1 MPPHPESTAPAL
13 RVAVVTPFH
22 REPVAWLEA
31 CQRSVASQTHPC
43 THILVGDAA
52 TVRPPLPGLV
62 LPLPQAAGDWGD
74 TPRAVGSMY
83 AAGLGFDAIAFLDA
97 DNAFDAEHIAR
108 LVALQRQTGAVVLSA
123 RRRFI
128 SLDGQPM
135 ADCLSSDGEAF
146 CDTNCLMVM
155 RPAFGE
161 MAQWAV
167 MDPAFHAI
175 DDRVIWQALQAAGHA
190 RAHSPQV
197 TVSYRVSQPG
207 IYRDL
212 GWPLPDGVRE
222 DTDGRVGQALAAW
235 AASGRPDVKV
245 AWRYRRLG
253 TPPVAAVAAPLASG
267 GALTAASPGA
277 EAPADQALPAPLA
290 AIYYHPEAY
299 TTTGPKLM
307 GRNAAGE
314 AFLRAWLGHGRAP
327 AFWAQVDATAHAQ
340 AFAQAV
346 AAAGRSEPVQCFD
359 RQGLH
364 RLAEVGLMYLP
375 GPGLGEAAWQRAP
388 LGHAAWSLCGITHTT
403 SSVRAMDALADLVA
417 APVQPWDA
425 LICTSTAVKDNVLRV
440 LQAQGEHLA
449 LRLGAQ
455 RWPLPELP
463 VIPLGVHT
471 GDFAFSADQRAQ
483 ARQALGLHE
492 RDVVVLFVGR
502 LSFHAKA
509 HPLAMYQALQA
520 ARAQLKAAGQL
531 PGEVV
536 LIECGWHANEAI
548 AQSYAQA
555 AALACPDVRVCTL
568 DGRQALPRTQAWSA
582 ADVFCSLSDNIQETF
597 GITPIEAMAAGLPV
611 VVSDWDGYKDTV
623 RHGVDGFR
631 VPTLMPSA
639 GQGQDLALRHALD
652 LDNYDMYCGLS
663 CALVAVDLPAT
674 TQAFVQL
681 LGDPALRR
689 RMGDA
694 GRARAQAVYDW
705 RGIIGQYEALWARQR
720 ERRLAAAPGL
730 AGAPAPLDQ
739 PWPARMDPW
748 HAFAAYPTQ
757 RLQPRTPLALAAPD
771 AAQAWSRAQALLA
784 LNMVSY
790 AQAVLP
796 SAAEIQLV
804 LHAAQAASRPESA
817 RLWGPQGGPQG
828 FVPAAALVQGVAPA
842 RRAQVF
848 RGLMALLKW
857 GLLRGP
863 EGVGPALH
871 ADHDGPASLVP

>member
-1 MPPHPESTAPAL
+1 MTEAVQASRKADATGPTAPSRPL

-22 REPVAWLEA
+22 REAAAWLQA
-31 CQRSVASQTHPC
+31 CQRSVASQTHAC

-52 TVRPPLPGLV
+52 TVQPPLPALV
-62 LPLPQAAGDWGD
+62 IPLPQGAQDWGD
-74 TPRAVGSMY
+74 TPRAVGAMY

-97 DNAFDAEHIAR
+97 DNTFDAGHIAG
-108 LVALQRQTGAVVLSA
+108 LVALQQQSGAVVLSA

-135 ADCLSSDGEAF
+135 AECLSSDGDAF

-155 RPAFGE
+155 RPAFAQ

-167 MDPAFHAI
+167 MEPAFHAI
-175 DDRVIWQALQAAGHA
+175 DDRVIWHTLQAAGHA
-190 RAHSPQV
+190 RAHRPVVS
-197 TVSYRVSQPG
+197 VSYRVSQPG

-212 GWPLPDGVRE
+212 GWPLPEGVR
-222 DTDGRVGQALAAW
+222 DDADGRVGQAVAAW
-235 AASGRPDVKV
+235 EAAGLPSVKV
-245 AWRYRRLG
+245 DWRYKRLAW
-253 TPPVAAVAAPLASG
+253 PPVLATRATPTG
-267 GALTAASPGA
+267 QPR
-277 EAPADQALPAPLA
+277 PADAATVRDTPAPLA

-314 AFLRAWLGHGRAP
+314 AFLRAWLGHGHAS
-327 AFWAQVDATAHAQ
+327 AFWAQVESPAHAQ
-340 AFAQAV
+340 AFGQAV
-346 AAAGRSEPVQCFD
+346 SRAGRTEPARCFD

-364 RLAEVGLMYLP
+364 HLAEVGLMYLP

-388 LGHAAWSLCGITHTT
+388 LGHATWSLCGITHTT
-403 SSVRAMDALADLVA
+403 SSARAMDAIADLVG

-425 LICTSTAVKDNVLRV
+425 LICTSTAVKDNVLRI
-440 LQAQGEHLA
+440 LQAQSEHMA
-449 LRLGAQ
+449 RRLGAQ
-455 RWPLPELP
+455 RFPLPELP

-471 GDFAFSADQRAQ
+471 GDFAFTADQRA
-483 ARQALGLHE
+483 ASRQALGLGEH
-492 RDVVVLFVGR
+492 DVAVLFVGR

-520 ARAQLKAAGQL
+520 ARAQLKASGKL

-548 AQSYAQA
+548 AQAYAQA
-555 AALACPDVRVCTL
+555 AAAACPGVRVHTL
-568 DGRQALPRTQAWSA
+568 DGRQAGARTQAWSA

-623 RHGVDGFR
+623 RHGVDGIR
-631 VPTLMPSA
+631 VPTLMPAA
-639 GQGQDLALRHALD
+639 GQGQDLALRHALE
-652 LDNYDMYCGLS
+652 LDNYDMYCGLTS
-663 CALVAVDLPAT
+663 ALVAVDVPAAAA
-674 TQAFVQL
+674 AFVQL

-694 GRARAQAVYDW
+694 GRARAQQVYDW
-705 RGIIGQYEALWARQR
+705 RHIMGAYEDLWAQQG
-720 ERRLAAAPGL
+720 EWRRAAAPSQ
-730 AGAPAPLDQ
+730 PAPSPQDQ

-757 RLQPRTPLALAAPD
+757 QLRPDTPLALAAPD
-771 AAQAWSRAQALLA
+771 AHQAWARAQALLS
-784 LNMVSY
+784 LNMVSF
-790 AQAVLP
+790 AQPVMP
-796 SAAEIQLV
+796 GPAEIQQILK
-804 LHAAQAASRPESA
+804 AAEAA
-817 RLWGPQGGPQG
+817 GGAA
-828 FVPAAALVQGVAPA
+828 PAAALVQGVAPA

-848 RGLMALLKW
+848 RGLMSLVKW
-857 GLLRGP
+857 GLLRVP
-863 EGVGPALH
+863 DAVGVPRH
-871 ADHDGPASLVP
+871 PDVQD

>member
-1 MPPHPESTAPAL
+1 MPFTQESTAPAL

-22 REPVAWLEA
+22 REPAAWLEA

-52 TVRPPLPGLV
+52 TVQPPLPALV
-62 LPLPQAAGDWGD
+62 LPLPQGAQDWGD
-74 TPRAVGSMY
+74 TPRAVGAMY

-97 DNAFDAEHIAR
+97 DNTFDADHIAR
-108 LVALQRQTGAVVLSA
+108 LVALQHQTGAVVLSA

-155 RPAFGE
+155 RPAFAE

-175 DDRVIWQALQAAGHA
+175 DDRVIWHALKAAGHA

-197 TVSYRVSQPG
+197 TVSYRASQPG
-207 IYRDL
+207 IYCDL
-212 GWPLPDGVRE
+212 GWPLPAGVRE
-222 DTDGRVGQALAAW
+222 DADGRVAQALAAW

-253 TPPVAAVAAPLASG
+253 TPPVSAPVAAAGATSG
-267 GALTAASPGA
+267 ATSGAAPGA
-277 EAPADQALPAPLA
+277 PPAATQAPLA

-327 AFWAQVDATAHAQ
+327 AFWAQVETPAHAQ

-346 AAAGRSEPVQCFD
+346 AAAGRTEPVQCFD
-359 RQGLH
+359 RQGFH
-364 RLAEVGLMYLP
+364 RLADVGLMYLP

-403 SSVRAMDALADLVA
+403 SSARAMDSLADLVA

-440 LQAQGEHLA
+440 LQAQSAHLA
-449 LRLGAQ
+449 QRLGAQ

-471 GDFAFSADQRAQ
+471 GDFAFTADQRAQ
-483 ARQALGLHE
+483 ARQALGLQDG
-492 RDVVVLFVGR
+492 DVVVLFVGR

-520 ARAQLKAAGQL
+520 ARAQLQAAGQL
-531 PGEVV
+531 QGEVV

-548 AQSYAQA
+548 AQAYAQA
-555 AALACPDVRVCTL
+555 AALACPDVRVRTL
-568 DGRQALPRTQAWSA
+568 DGRQALARTQAWSA

-631 VPTLMPSA
+631 VPTLMPSP
-639 GQGQDLALRHALD
+639 GQGQDLALRHALE

-689 RMGDA
+689 RMGEA

-705 RGIIGQYEALWARQR
+705 RGIIGQYEALWARQT
-720 ERRLAAAPGL
+720 ERRLAAAPGQ
-730 AGAPAPLDQ
+730 AGEPAPLAQ

-748 HAFAAYPTQ
+748 HAFAAYPT
-757 RLQPRTPLALAAPD
+757 RPLQPRTPLALVDAD

-784 LNMVSY
+784 LNMVNY

-796 SAAEIQLV
+796 TPAEIQLV
-804 LHAAQAASRPESA
+804 LRAAQAASQPDAA

-848 RGLMALLKW
+848 RGLVALLKW

-863 EGVGPALH
+863 EGAGVALH
-871 ADHDGPASLVP
+871 ADHAGGGGLVP